1 MLQIIQREL
10 RLLIHDRFVILL
22 VLIFAAS
29 AYALLIGN
37 LYRGEIVQNIPAAVC
52 DLDDSALSREL
63 IRDVADADQYDFRG
77 VLTDEVSAV

>member
-10 RLLIHDRFVILL
+10 RLLIHERFMVFF
-22 VLIFAAS
+22 VLMFAAS

-37 LYRGEIVQNIPAAVC
+37 LYCGEIVQNIPVAVC